1 MLFQHSRVPIVR
13 LETSFNLTTN
23 CLICACLLAMCM
35 LVHISMT
42 FIQLGLMLILLVYLL
57 GFFCYFFW
65 VFFIIRQST
74 FIPADFDIK
83 CIRKI
88 TINCTV
94 PLIIQYFILYCKGSI
109 VILKTQYNALHS
121 IRHICVCFLSFLNIT
136 TSNFFWFMCPYPQTY
151 Y

>member
-23 CLICACLLAMCM
+23 CLICACLLAMCL

-65 VFFIIRQST
+65 VFFYYTPVNIYSCRFWYKS
-74 FIPADFDIK
+74 
-83 CIRKI
+83 IRKI